1 MAKLITKFK
10 YLKPN
15 GSKDSGGYARYIATR
30 EGVEKIDESFKL
42 KPSTVKQKELI
53 KKILKD
59 FPDCKEMLEYE
70 DYLNNKTMGNASE
83 FITRALE
90 DNADEV
96 MSTTTYAD
104 YIATRPRVE
113 KYGTHGLFTN
123 DGVVVN
129 LNEVS
134 DELKEH
140 EGNVWTAIISLR
152 REDAERLNFSN
163 GDRWRILLRSH
174 AETFA
179 THLKIPMENMKWYAA
194 FHNESYHPHVHLIA
208 YSKVAGQGFLTH
220 KSLLEIRSKL
230 ANDIFSMELYNIFQR
245 QTEHRDEL
253 RKVGREKMERIV
265 KEINSGIFDNPKLES
280 MLSELAIRLEGVS
293 GRKQYGYLP
302 KSLKALV
309 IQIVNELAKDERIVE
324 LYDLW
329 YDLKEETI
337 KIYTDDLPKRVPLAD
352 NKEFNSIRNAVVK
365 EALNMLNREI
375 TADEIDLP
383 DDVENEQ
390 ESEADEPVE
399 APPLTEYE
407 KLKLQAASGNK
418 WSQYGL
424 AKLLLD
430 NQREFYDPTEAIE
443 WLMESAK
450 NGYTVAKYKLGK
462 MFLKGEHI
470 EKNVDYALRWLED
483 AVRDKN
489 HYAEYLLGK
498 TYLKGEDVDQDN
510 EYAFNLLRSSAMR
523 GNIYANYTLGK
534 ELIDGINIPAD
545 VENGVGYV
553 KLSADKGFP
562 PAQYLLGKLL
572 YKGEYVPR
580 DIEKALGYLE
590 SAAEQENSYASYLAG
605 KIRITEDA
613 FKDVN
618 KAIYYFE
625 IAAKQGNDYAEYQ
638 LGKIYLYGNG
648 VEKDYDKA
656 MEYLHSAAD
665 KGNIYAEQLIH
676 SIESNRNW
684 STAIATLNLFYHLSR
699 MLKDNVED
707 ECGGRKT
714 DRKLKRAIDQKKQ
727 ALGIRI
733 S

>member
-1 MAKLITKFK
+1 MARLITKFK

-15 GSKDSGGYARYIATR
+15 SNKDSGGYARYIATR
-30 EGVEKIDESFKL
+30 EGVEKIDDSFKH

-53 KKILKD
+53 KKIIKD

-70 DYLNNKTMGNASE
+70 DYQNNKTMGNASE

-96 MSTTTYAD
+96 MTTTTYAD
-104 YIATRPRVE
+104 YIATRPRVQ
-113 KYGTHGLFTN
+113 KYGTHGLFTH

-134 DELKEH
+134 AELKEH

-152 REDAERLNFSN
+152 REDAERLNYSN
-163 GDRWRILLRSH
+163 GDRWRTLLRSH

-194 FHNESYHPHVHLIA
+194 FHNESHHPHVHLIA
-208 YSKVAGQGFLTH
+208 YSKVASQGFLTH

-230 ANDIFSMELYNIFQR
+230 ANDIFSTELYNIFQK

-253 RKVGREKMERIV
+253 RRTGREKMERIV
-265 KEINSGIFDNPKLES
+265 NEINSGIFDNPKLES
-280 MLSELAIRLEGVS
+280 MLSELANRLEGLS
-293 GRKQYGYLP
+293 GKKQYGYLP
-302 KSLKALV
+302 KGLRALV
-309 IQIVNELAKDERIVE
+309 NKIVDELAKDERIAE

-329 YDLKEETI
+329 YELKEETI
-337 KIYTDDLPKRVPLAD
+337 KIYTDDLPERIPLAD

-375 TADEIDLP
+375 IADEIDLP
-383 DDVENEQ
+383 DDVEDEQ
-390 ESEADEPVE
+390 QSEKDEPVE
-399 APPLTEYE
+399 APPLTEYDR
-407 KLKLQAASGNK
+407 LKLEAASGNK

-430 NQREFYDPTEAIE
+430 SESEYYDPSEAIE
-443 WLMESAK
+443 WLMESAM

-462 MFLKGEHI
+462 MFLKGEDV
-470 EKNVDYALRWLED
+470 EKNVGYALRWLED
-483 AVRDKN
+483 AVKDRN

-534 ELIDGINIPAD
+534 ELIDGENIPAD
-545 VENGVGYV
+545 VDNGIEYV
-553 KLSADKGFP
+553 RLSADKGFP
-562 PAQYLLGKLL
+562 PAQYLIGKLY
-572 YKGEYVPR
+572 YKGEFVPK
-580 DIEKALGYLE
+580 DIKTALRYLE
-590 SAAEQENSYASYLAG
+590 LAAEQENAYASYLAG
-605 KIRITEDA
+605 KIRLTEDE
-613 FKDVN
+613 FKDVD
-618 KAIYYFE
+618 KAIHYFE
-625 IAAKQGNDYAEYQ
+625 IAAEQGNDYAEYQ

-656 MEYLHSAAD
+656 MEYLRSAAD
-665 KGNIYAEQLIH
+665 KGNTYAEQLIH

-684 STAIATLNLFYHLSR
+684 SCAMATLNLLYHLSR

-707 ECGGRKT
+707 ECGGRKI

-727 ALGIRI
+727 ALGIRQ
-733 S
+733 

>member
-15 GSKDSGGYARYIATR
+15 SRKNIGGYARYIATR
-30 EGVEKIDESFKL
+30 EGVEKIDESFKH
-42 KPSTVKQKELI
+42 KPSTVKQQELI
-53 KKILKD
+53 NKIIKD

-96 MSTTTYAD
+96 MTTTTYAD
-104 YIATRPRVE
+104 YIATRPRVQ
-113 KYGTHGLFTN
+113 KYGTHGLFTH

-134 DELKEH
+134 AELKEH

-152 REDAERLNFSN
+152 REDAERLNYSN
-163 GDRWRILLRSH
+163 GDRWRTLLRAH

-194 FHNESYHPHVHLIA
+194 FHNESHHPHVHLIA

-230 ANDIFSMELYNIFQR
+230 ANDIFSTELYSIFRR
-245 QTEHRDEL
+245 QTEHRDTL
-253 RKVGREKMERIV
+253 RKVGREKMEKIV
-265 KEINSGIFDNPKLES
+265 SEINSGIFDNPKLES
-280 MLSELAIRLEGVS
+280 MLSELAIRLESVS
-293 GRKQYGYLP
+293 GKKQYGYLP
-302 KSLKALV
+302 KSLKTLV
-309 IQIVNELAKDERIVE
+309 MKIVDELSKDERISE
-324 LYDLW
+324 LYNLW
-329 YDLKEETI
+329 YELKEETI
-337 KIYTDDLPKRVPLAD
+337 KIYTDDLPERIPLAD

-365 EALNMLNREI
+365 EALNILNREV
-375 TADEIDLP
+375 TVDEVELP
-383 DDVENEQ
+383 DDVEDEQ
-390 ESEADEPVE
+390 ESESGEPVE
-399 APPLTEYE
+399 APPLNEYE

-424 AKLLLD
+424 AMLLLD
-430 NQREFYDPTEAIE
+430 NEGAFYDPAEAIE

-462 MFLKGEHI
+462 MFLKAEHV
-470 EKNVDYALRWLED
+470 EKNVEYALRWLED
-483 AVRDKN
+483 AVKDRN
-489 HYAEYLLGK
+489 HFAEYLLGK
-498 TYLKGEDVDQDN
+498 TYLKGEDVEQN
-510 EYAFNLLRSSAMR
+510 TTYAFNLLRRSAMR
-523 GNIYANYTLGK
+523 GNRYANYTLGK
-534 ELIDGINIPAD
+534 ELIDGVNIAANVD
-545 VENGVGYV
+545 EGIEYL
-553 KLSADKGFP
+553 KISADKGFP
-562 PAQYLLGKLL
+562 PAQYLIGKLL
-572 YKGEYVPR
+572 YKGEYVPK
-580 DIEKALGYLE
+580 DIKTALRYLE
-590 SAAEQENSYASYLAG
+590 SAAEKENSYAAYLAG
-605 KIRITEDA
+605 KIRLTEDG
-613 FKDVN
+613 FKDIN

-625 IAAKQGNDYAEYQ
+625 IAAEQGNDYAEYQ

-656 MEYLHSAAD
+656 MEYLRSAAE
-665 KGNIYAEQLIH
+665 KGNTYAEQLIN
-676 SIESNRNW
+676 SINSNRNW
-684 STAIATLNLFYHLSR
+684 SCAMGTLNLLYHLSR
-699 MLKDNVED
+699 MLKDNIDD
-707 ECGGRKT
+707 ECGGRKI

-727 ALGIRI
+727 ALGIRQ